1 MEGGRMDVRMKGVLS
16 RYFSSSS
23 DGYFQNHAIALV
35 VLLCGLGHVLSRWS
49 ARVSGT
55 ISGP

>member
-1 MEGGRMDVRMKGVLS
+1 MDVRLKRVLS

>member
-1 MEGGRMDVRMKGVLS
+1 MDVRLKRVLS

-35 VLLCGLGHVLSRWS
+35 VLVMWS
-49 ARVSGT
+49 GACIVKVVS
-55 ISGP
+55 